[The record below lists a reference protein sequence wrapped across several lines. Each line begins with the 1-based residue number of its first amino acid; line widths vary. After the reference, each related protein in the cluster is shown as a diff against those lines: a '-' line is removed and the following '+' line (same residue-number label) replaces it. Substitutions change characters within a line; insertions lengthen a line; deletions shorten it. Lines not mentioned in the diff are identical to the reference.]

1 MAGGRQA
8 AFDAAAP
15 AVDDMGTTV
24 RHTGPTGTG
33 TTVKLVNQLLVGIH
47 SLAAAEA
54 MLMGTK
60 SGADPALVYELVSS
74 GWGQSFMLDRNAPV
88 MLDQTYDDARAP
100 LKTILKDL
108 GLIQELAR
116 SIGTPTPAGDLAYN
130 IFAQAT
136 EAGLGDLDASA
147 LVKLLEKEAGV
158 QVRRSAGSW

>member
-1 MAGGRQA
+1 MAGGPKEA
-8 AFDAAAP
+8 YDAASPAFDA
-15 AVDDMGTTV
+15 MGATV

-74 GWGQSFMLDRNAPV
+74 GWGQSFMLDRNAPA
-88 MLDQTYDDARAP
+88 MLDQTYDDVRAP
-100 LKTILKDL
+100 LRTILKDL

-116 SIGTPTPAGDLAYN
+116 STSSDNCAA
-130 IFAQAT
+130 
-136 EAGLGDLDASA
+136 
-147 LVKLLEKEAGV
+147 
-158 QVRRSAGSW
+158 